1 MSTDIED
8 AQETTHY
15 VPEGIPP
22 RSTRP
27 SRRHLYQPL
36 TNLAASGGGCPN
48 DPRENVAAQAS
59 TGRLVWTFVVGGVL
73 GAAAA
78 GCFLFSANRQKR
90 ARSIVS
96 GIATINACEG
106 KDCTSFDCE
115 KDQGDWVEK
124 WSNSKKLYC
133 CGMTC
138 LEKSIRLKKKMPSGP
153 PAVPKLSVP
162 HSTTTTTTTTNTTTI
177 KVTTTSTAET
187 TAATTSKHA
196 VVHPEPKIHAP
207 SLLKGISYCP
217 VPVKATESL
226 KSDDWM
232 TDLAKPLWSASGRG
246 DLHVMHS
253 LGGIEVHVMT

>member
-1 MSTDIED
+1 
-8 AQETTHY
+8 
-15 VPEGIPP
+15 
-22 RSTRP
+22 
-27 SRRHLYQPL
+27 
-36 TNLAASGGGCPN
+36 
-48 DPRENVAAQAS
+48 
-59 TGRLVWTFVVGGVL
+59 
-73 GAAAA
+73 
-78 GCFLFSANRQKR
+78 
-90 ARSIVS
+90 
-96 GIATINACEG
+96 
-106 KDCTSFDCE
+106 
-115 KDQGDWVEK
+115 
-124 WSNSKKLYC
+124 
-133 CGMTC
+133 MTC